1 MMEGGGNQKNMARS
15 KRASSQRSKAK
26 HSKHRAHGASGTA
39 AATRERTVSED
50 SLPSNWER
58 YGDESGSD
66 EDLPPLAEGEVR
78 PKSKG
83 ADYRELLSSDVPQLF
98 EEAPEMEGMTAML
111 LANGLGLWDWDS
123 SYLEPASLSAER
135 QAAREA
141 SALLTLDLRLL
152 GKSLGRLNLAQ
163 RLFLEDECFP
173 EPGEQCQVEDKVQI
187 VGSPTRMSVLEDAG
201 APMKD
206 AHVQEQ
212 DDLILDTSASSGNAL
227 LNRESPSSALA
238 SDNASFNRQS
248 LNFQGERVSSVT
260 ADTAHLVSTGAKA
273 PSANTGDSVINY
285 APTVSKVWERNI
297 DAQGQMGVEI
307 SKEATKV
314 KTFEA
319 AAAEAELD
327 DLLDMLDNQ
336 VASISLKKDTPAVN
350 LPRRSVSENRPFNP
364 SYPAS
369 SRGSNNFQESRVEP
383 RLTEVT
389 QESPLGPTPK
399 HTGQPAYRAKQL
411 EKNDSSSHAKAAD
424 VVLAQDDDFDLWLD
438 SI

>member
-1 MMEGGGNQKNMARS
+1 MMEGGVNQKNMARS

-26 HSKHRAHGASGTA
+26 HSKHRTHGASGTA

-123 SYLEPASLSAER
+123 SYLEPASLSSER

-141 SALLTLDLRLL
+141 SALLTVDLRLL

-173 EPGEQCQVEDKVQI
+173 EQRQVEDNVQI

-206 AHVQEQ
+206 ALVQEQ
-212 DDLILDTSASSGNAL
+212 DDLVLDTSASSGNAL
-227 LNRESPSSALA
+227 LSRQSPSSALA
-238 SDNASFNRQS
+238 SDSGSFNRQS
-248 LNFQGERVSSVT
+248 LNFQGERVSSVI
-260 ADTAHLVSTGAKA
+260 ADTSRLVSTGAKA

-297 DAQGQMGVEI
+297 NAQGQMGVEI

-327 DLLDMLDNQ
+327 DLLDMLDIE
-336 VASISLKKDTPAVN
+336 VASVSLKKDTPAVN

-369 SRGSNNFQESRVEP
+369 SRGSNFKFQESRVEP

-399 HTGQPAYRAKQL
+399 HTGQPAHSAKQL

-424 VVLAQDDDFDLWLD
+424 VVLAQDDDFDSWLD